1 MHSGEY
7 VHSGEGVPQKR
18 TAGGGG
24 RCIKCAILERMYDFR
39 AYEWPL
45 SVMPRNYNN
54 CSRSSIDYKK
64 RSNNEKLT
72 IPKIKTPENFENSR

>member
-1 MHSGEY
+1 MHSRRSTSKVYG
-7 VHSGEGVPQKR
+7 R
-18 TAGGGG
+18 GGA

-64 RSNNEKLT
+64 RSNNER
-72 IPKIKTPENFENSR
+72 IIKHNGIQ